1 MLCAAGTLQPPVVT
15 PGQEDTLF
23 RVEVVQDSETVVDGD
38 VAGIGREFQL
48 LAEGIME
55 EVEVVADE
63 EQEQWSSKE
72 LEEKRV
78 EEQGQ
83 DRPGGPS
90 EHQALDALQ
99 ALAALQVELSSECEQ
114 NRRAY
119 HQRRKHHLAW
129 RSATMQG
136 IPGFWA
142 KTVSFLLLLWVRCS

>member
-15 PGQEDTLF
+15 PGQEATLF

-83 DRPGGPS
+83 DRPGGLS
-90 EHQALDALQ
+90 EHLGARCPAGTGHP
-99 ALAALQVELSSECEQ
+99 AGGTEL
-114 NRRAY
+114 
-119 HQRRKHHLAW
+119 
-129 RSATMQG
+129 
-136 IPGFWA
+136 
-142 KTVSFLLLLWVRCS
+142 